1 MKITLLTSVVLYFIL
16 GAGNT
21 GVFDASIGKTVNNVQ
36 LKNADD
42 IVMSIPYFGQ
52 KVLAIFYNDPDAK
65 DVNNPL
71 SDAIK
76 ERKFPKEKYA
86 GIGVANCADTWLP
99 NSVIRYA
106 AREKEKKYPGAV
118 ILLDEDRLLAK
129 AWELPDGDDKA
140 HIIVIGKDLKIK
152 YIKLVKNQEESKAII
167 QAVIAVLESEIAK
180 IN

>member
-1 MKITLLTSVVLYFIL
+1 MKIIVLTSAILYFIL
-16 GAGNT
+16 GAANISN
-21 GVFDASIGKTVNNVQ
+21 FDAGIGKTVNNVQ
-36 LKNADD
+36 LKNAED
-42 IVMSIPYFGQ
+42 IVMSIPHFGQ
-52 KVLAIFYNDPDAK
+52 KVLAVFYNDPDAK

-76 ERKFPKEKYA
+76 ERMFPKEKYV
-86 GIGVANCADTWLP
+86 GIGVA

-118 ILLDEDRLLAK
+118 ILLDEDRILAK
-129 AWELPDGDDKA
+129 AWGLPDGDDKA
-140 HIIVIGKDLKIK
+140 HIIIIGKDLKIK

-167 QAVIAVLESEIAK
+167 QAVIAVLETEIAK